1 MVTPNLSE
9 VLFFYNNFNELALE
23 ILVQV
28 RYNIGGAK
36 HTDRLVNIITMRFE
50 CCYIRI
56 DLFRLLAT
64 TLYKAVSKTMK
75 LHNFIDGI

>member
-1 MVTPNLSE
+1 MVMPNLSK

-36 HTDRLVNIITMRFE
+36 HTDGLVNIITIHFG
-50 CCYIRI
+50 CCYYKI

-75 LHNFIDGI
+75 LHNFIDEI